1 MICYFPSIYPDEL
14 LYSQLARYY
23 AKSGYLAYTFAA
35 QDLYANKAVRPDIE
49 FVNQFS
55 PDALRVITQGQSMK
69 DIVMY
74 HTMFPYYGRFLK
86 RERKQ
91 KAFDALAAM
100 AGNYH
105 NLMAIPKSKDGTQR
119 YLRYCPICADADRSQ
134 YGETYWHRIHQMI
147 GVNICPLHF
156 CRLINSNVIISG
168 KASPA
173 LITAEESVPPSSE
186 IIISDNRIECRIA
199 VYIASVFQSKVDMLS
214 DVTPGQFLYSKM
226 AGTKYRSIR
235 GEQRNISLFHSDF
248 SEYYRNLYGNWF
260 TELWQIQK
268 VLADDRINTFEICLM
283 AMFLDVPA
291 TELSHMVLP
300 SKTQQQLFDEQVF
313 ILHEQG
319 LNYAEIA
326 RKLSGSYETV
336 KAIGERRYGTYHK
349 AKETAIKPGAKQKDW
364 YKLDDAML
372 PLVKQAIYQLHGNS
386 LTRPKRVTTFAV
398 EKLLHL
404 PSKQINNLPKCK
416 AEIQKNYESQEQ
428 YWAREVVWAAQKIIA
443 NGLPFNWKHIRS
455 LTNMR
460 RKDLI
465 SCMPYLYKYT
475 ENPQLVEDL
484 SCLQYN

>member
-1 MICYFPSIYPDEL
+1 MIAYFPQIYPDEL
-14 LYSQLARYY
+14 IYSQLARYY
-23 AKSGYLAYTFAA
+23 AHTGYLAYTFAA
-35 QDLYANKAVRPDIE
+35 QDLYENKAVRPDIY
-49 FVNQFS
+49 FVNKFS
-55 PDALRVITQGQSMK
+55 PDALRMITHSQSMQ

-74 HTMFPYYGRFLK
+74 HTMFPYYGRFIN
-86 RERKQ
+86 RERRQ
-91 KAFDALAAM
+91 KAFDSLVNM

-105 NLMAIPKSKDGTQR
+105 NLMAIPKSKYGTQR

-134 YGETYWHRIHQMI
+134 NGETYWHRIHQMI

-156 CRLINSNVIISG
+156 CYLINSNVILSG

-173 LITAEESVPPSSE
+173 LITAEESVPPSSG
-186 IIISDNRIECRIA
+186 IIISGNRIERRIA
-199 VYIASVFQSKVDMLS
+199 VYIASVFKSEVDMLS
-214 DVTPGQFLYSKM
+214 DVTPGQFLYAKM

-248 SEYYRNLYGNWF
+248 SEYYRNLYCNWF

-283 AMFLDVPA
+283 AMFLDIPA

-300 SKTQQQLFDEQVF
+300 SKTQQQIFDDQVF
-313 ILHEQG
+313 KLHEQG

-326 RKLSGSYETV
+326 RKLHGSYETV

-349 AKETAIKPGAKQKDW
+349 AKGTAVKPGAKQIDW
-364 YKLDDAML
+364 AKLDDALL

-386 LTRPKRVTTFAV
+386 LTRPRRVTMSSV

-416 AEIQKNYESQEQ
+416 AEIQQNYESQEQ
-428 YWAREVVWAAQKIIA
+428 YWAREVVWAVNTILSDGTDPNITA
-443 NGLPFNWKHIRS
+443 IRRI
-455 LTNMR
+455 TNMR
-460 RKDLI
+460 KSYIVACLPYI
-465 SCMPYLYKYT
+465 SKYCDT
-475 ENPQLVEDL
+475 DTVRIIM
-484 SCLQYN
+484 SIV